1 MSDKPRKTA
10 ADLKLIIEE
19 RLRSGHPEYE
29 RAEVVINSR
38 VAGQPWAS
46 SLFGA
51 GPTIDHKCRRRMES
65 IVAQLRDK
73 LDLA

>member
-38 VAGQPWAS
+38 VAGQPWAA

-51 GPTIDHKCRRRMES
+51 GLTIDHECRRRMES

-73 LDLA
+73 FHLA

>member
-19 RLRSGHPEYE
+19 RLRSGHPECE
-29 RAEVVINSR
+29 REEVVINSR

-65 IVAQLRDK
+65 IVAQLREK
-73 LDLA
+73 FDLA

>member
-29 RAEVVINSR
+29 RAE
-38 VAGQPWAS
+38 G
-46 SLFGA
+46 
-51 GPTIDHKCRRRMES
+51 
-65 IVAQLRDK
+65 RDK
-73 LDLA
+73 FSRCWPAVGSLTLRGGTDDRPQVSEKDGKHRGTTAR